1 MAGRKKDN
9 IWNFFIKKMPSG
21 TSKARTGCRAQCKDC
36 GFELQGLV
44 DRMKKHQ
51 KKCPGL
57 VPALISEKDSHDEGK
72 SFTKFQLS
80 FIH

>member
-51 KKCPGL
+51 KKCPGP
-57 VPALISEKDSHDEGK
+57 VPVSISEKDSGDEGK
-72 SFTKFQLS
+72 SFIYLPVST
-80 FIH
+80 